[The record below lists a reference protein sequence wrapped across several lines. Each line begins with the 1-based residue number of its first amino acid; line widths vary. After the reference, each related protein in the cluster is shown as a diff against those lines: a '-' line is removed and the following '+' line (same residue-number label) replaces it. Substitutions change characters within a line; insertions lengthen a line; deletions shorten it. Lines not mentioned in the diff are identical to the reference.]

1 MFRPRNSALF
11 FGSLLGFILTAVVI
25 SAALAQSAKPSPTS
39 RRNSEA
45 AASRMSAKLQHLQ
58 QNGLKEHPD
67 QTPTVLTE
75 DEINSYFEQGGVKL
89 PAGVKSA
96 KFELHPEVING
107 TAKVDFDELKAGRSS
122 SNPLLGMFSGVH
134 EVRVVAHARGS
145 GGQGKVSVDS
155 VALDNTEIPRFVL
168 QIFVDKFLKPKY
180 PNVGL
185 DSTFKLPAKIDLAIV
200 GQHKLTVTQK

>member
-1 MFRPRNSALF
+1 MSAVF
-11 FGSLLGFILTAVVI
+11 SQ
-25 SAALAQSAKPSPTS
+25 SSAKPSPS
-39 RRNSEA
+39 SHGRAENA
-45 AASRMSAKLQHLQ
+45 ADRMAAKLQHLE

-75 DEINSYFEQGGVKL
+75 DEINSYFEQGRVKL

-96 KFELHPEVING
+96 KFQLHPQMING
-107 TAKVDFDELKAGRSS
+107 TAKIDFDELKAGRSS

-134 EVRVVAHARGS
+134 EVRVVAHAAGS
-145 GGQGKVSVDS
+145 GGQGKVNVNS

-168 QIFVDKFLKPKY
+168 EIFVDKFLKPKY

-200 GQHKLTVTQK
+200 GEHKLTLTQK